1 MFLWFASMILLVPA
15 IILAIWAQTKVTR
28 TFKKYSQV
36 RSSVNITGSRL
47 ARMLLDANG
56 LYDIKIERIPGQL
69 TDHYDPRAG
78 VVRLSDVTYSGN
90 SIAALGV
97 VSHEIGHAVQ
107 HSHHY
112 VPLILRDAIVPT
124 ASIGSSL
131 SWIIFFLG
139 LIFYSGFLMQVG
151 IVLFSFFVLFTLVT
165 LPVELDASHRALV
178 MLKNNMAMPEGEVTM
193 ARKVLSAAAM
203 TYVASVAMAALQ
215 LLRMVLLSGM
225 LGRR

>member
-1 MFLWFASMILLVPA
+1 MILWFASMVLLIPA
-15 IILAIWAQTKVTR
+15 IILAVWAQVKVTS

-36 RSSVNITGSRL
+36 RSSANVTGAKL

-56 LYDIKIERIPGQL
+56 LYDIKIERTPGQL
-69 TDHYDPRAG
+69 TDHYDPRSK
-78 VVRLSDVTYSGN
+78 VIRLSDVTYSSD

-97 VSHEIGHAVQ
+97 VAHETGHAVQ
-107 HSHHY
+107 HAHHY

-124 ASIGSSL
+124 ANIGSSL

-139 LIFYSGFLMQVG
+139 LIFYSQFLMQIG
-151 IVLFSFFVLFTLVT
+151 IILFSFFVIFTLVT

-178 MLKNNMAMPEGEVTM
+178 MLKNVMAIPQGEVSM
-193 ARKVLSAAAM
+193 ARKVLNAAAM

-215 LLRMVLLSGM
+215 LLRLILISNMV
-225 LGRR
+225 RR

>member
-1 MFLWFASMILLVPA
+1 MFLWFASLIILLPA
-15 IILAIWAQTKVTR
+15 IVLSIWAQTKVTK
-28 TFKKYSQV
+28 TFKRYSQV
-36 RSSVNITGSRL
+36 RSSINLTGSKL

-69 TDHYDPRAG
+69 TDHYDPRSK

-90 SIAALGV
+90 SIASLGV
-97 VSHEIGHAVQ
+97 VAHEIGHAVQ

-112 VPLILRDAIVPT
+112 VPLVIRDAIVPT
-124 ASIGSSL
+124 ANIGSSL

-139 LIFYSGFLMQVG
+139 LIFYSPFLMQFG
-151 IVLFSFFVLFTLVT
+151 IILFSFFVIFTLVT
-165 LPVELDASHRALV
+165 LPVELDASHRALI
-178 MLKNNMAMPEGEVTM
+178 MLRNVMAMPEGEVAM

-215 LLRMVLLSGM
+215 LLRMILISGM
-225 LGRR
+225 FRR

>member
-1 MFLWFASMILLVPA
+1 MILWFASMVLLIPA
-15 IILAIWAQTKVTR
+15 IILAIWAQVKVTS

-36 RSSVNITGSRL
+36 KSSANVSGSQL

-56 LYDIKIERIPGQL
+56 LYDIKVERTPGQL
-69 TDHYDPRAG
+69 TDHYDPRSK
-78 VVRLSDVTYSGN
+78 VIRLSDVTYSSG

-97 VSHEIGHAVQ
+97 VAHETGHAVQ
-107 HSHHY
+107 HAHHY
-112 VPLILRDAIVPT
+112 VPLIVRDAIVPT
-124 ASIGSSL
+124 ANIGSSL

-139 LIFYSGFLMQVG
+139 LIFYSQFLMQIG
-151 IVLFSFFVLFTLVT
+151 IILFSFFVIFTLVT

-178 MLKNNMAMPEGEVTM
+178 MLRNVMAIPQGEISM

-215 LLRMVLLSGM
+215 LLRLILISNMV
-225 LGRR
+225 RR